1 VFVDVLFA
9 TAPCASTPSAA
20 HPPRGTH
27 ITTHAP
33 TSAAIVA
40 RIDALARPRVARP
53 RARRRAAFASAS
65 ARRASASA
73 RALARA
79 ARWRRAAVIA
89 RRDSASIA
97 RARVG
102 LPRVT
107 IGARTMRCD
116 RSLARSIDRST
127 DRWPRFDREN
137 SNPRASIEPARA
149 NARGGHSMPPPARA
163 PDAADVDDD
172 DLERE
177 YAILARCL
185 RARADA
191 VRDKPTRIRVR
202 AWCQHLDQR
211 ERVRALRENRNAHAR
226 LLLEMLRAT
235 RSDAAPRLARP
246 FDRAPPSGRVGRF
259 CRDDAVGWN
268 LTRRV
273 VEDDVE
279 REIGGG
285 ARERAKDA
293 CVSVSVSGDGE
304 DARAEEMRRMVEI
317 EASASASASR
327 RVSRDDA
334 KDSYPAVVVARER
347 PRDTRR
353 VEELETELKK
363 LQAKSERQ
371 TKKINA
377 LKEELATERRA
388 RSNEL
393 QTVRAKHEREMR
405 DLVASVSGVQKS
417 NVQRRR
423 RVSSNEYPPP
433 PSRIVSGADEFDAFI
448 AGFAAETDRLR
459 KTLEHKRF
467 LA

>member
-1 VFVDVLFA
+1 
-9 TAPCASTPSAA
+9 
-20 HPPRGTH
+20 
-27 ITTHAP
+27 
-33 TSAAIVA
+33 
-40 RIDALARPRVARP
+40 
-53 RARRRAAFASAS
+53 
-65 ARRASASA
+65 
-73 RALARA
+73 
-79 ARWRRAAVIA
+79 
-89 RRDSASIA
+89 
-97 RARVG
+97 
-102 LPRVT
+102 
-107 IGARTMRCD
+107 MRE
-116 RSLARSIDRST
+116 
-127 DRWPRFDREN
+127 RE
-137 SNPRASIEPARA
+137 REWGR
-149 NARGGHSMPPPARA
+149 ARGG
-163 PDAADVDDD
+163 DAT
-172 DLERE
+172 E
-177 YAILARCL
+177 
-185 RARADA
+185 
-191 VRDKPTRIRVR
+191 
-202 AWCQHLDQR
+202 
-211 ERVRALRENRNAHAR
+211 
-226 LLLEMLRAT
+226 
-235 RSDAAPRLARP
+235 
-246 FDRAPPSGRVGRF
+246 
-259 CRDDAVGWN
+259 
-268 LTRRV
+268 
-273 VEDDVE
+273 
-279 REIGGG
+279 
-285 ARERAKDA
+285 
-293 CVSVSVSGDGE
+293 
-304 DARAEEMRRMVEI
+304 VEI

>member
-1 VFVDVLFA
+1 
-9 TAPCASTPSAA
+9 
-20 HPPRGTH
+20 
-27 ITTHAP
+27 
-33 TSAAIVA
+33 
-40 RIDALARPRVARP
+40 
-53 RARRRAAFASAS
+53 
-65 ARRASASA
+65 
-73 RALARA
+73 
-79 ARWRRAAVIA
+79 
-89 RRDSASIA
+89 
-97 RARVG
+97 
-102 LPRVT
+102 
-107 IGARTMRCD
+107 
-116 RSLARSIDRST
+116 
-127 DRWPRFDREN
+127 
-137 SNPRASIEPARA
+137 
-149 NARGGHSMPPPARA
+149 MPPPARA

-285 ARERAKDA
+285 
-293 CVSVSVSGDGE
+293 E
-304 DARAEEMRRMVEI
+304 DARAEEVRRMVEI

>member
-1 VFVDVLFA
+1 
-9 TAPCASTPSAA
+9 
-20 HPPRGTH
+20 
-27 ITTHAP
+27 
-33 TSAAIVA
+33 
-40 RIDALARPRVARP
+40 
-53 RARRRAAFASAS
+53 
-65 ARRASASA
+65 
-73 RALARA
+73 
-79 ARWRRAAVIA
+79 
-89 RRDSASIA
+89 
-97 RARVG
+97 
-102 LPRVT
+102 
-107 IGARTMRCD
+107 
-116 RSLARSIDRST
+116 
-127 DRWPRFDREN
+127 
-137 SNPRASIEPARA
+137 
-149 NARGGHSMPPPARA
+149 MPPPARA

-211 ERVRALRENRNAHAR
+211 GRVRALRENRNAHAR
-226 LLLEMLRAT
+226 LLLEMRRAT

-279 REIGGG
+279 REIGG
-285 ARERAKDA
+285 
-293 CVSVSVSGDGE
+293 GE

>member
-1 VFVDVLFA
+1 
-9 TAPCASTPSAA
+9 
-20 HPPRGTH
+20 
-27 ITTHAP
+27 
-33 TSAAIVA
+33 
-40 RIDALARPRVARP
+40 
-53 RARRRAAFASAS
+53 
-65 ARRASASA
+65 
-73 RALARA
+73 
-79 ARWRRAAVIA
+79 
-89 RRDSASIA
+89 
-97 RARVG
+97 
-102 LPRVT
+102 
-107 IGARTMRCD
+107 
-116 RSLARSIDRST
+116 
-127 DRWPRFDREN
+127 
-137 SNPRASIEPARA
+137 
-149 NARGGHSMPPPARA
+149 MPPPARA

-293 CVSVSVSGDGE
+293 CVSVSVSGD
-304 DARAEEMRRMVEI
+304 ARAEEMRRMVEI

-448 AGFAAETDRLR
+448 ASFHALPSSRLR
-459 KTLEHKRF
+459 LRLRVSPSPSRVRSDNRTVGSTSIRPRF
-467 LA
+467 PRRPETAIEDSS

>member
-1 VFVDVLFA
+1 
-9 TAPCASTPSAA
+9 
-20 HPPRGTH
+20 
-27 ITTHAP
+27 
-33 TSAAIVA
+33 
-40 RIDALARPRVARP
+40 
-53 RARRRAAFASAS
+53 
-65 ARRASASA
+65 
-73 RALARA
+73 
-79 ARWRRAAVIA
+79 
-89 RRDSASIA
+89 
-97 RARVG
+97 
-102 LPRVT
+102 
-107 IGARTMRCD
+107 
-116 RSLARSIDRST
+116 
-127 DRWPRFDREN
+127 
-137 SNPRASIEPARA
+137 
-149 NARGGHSMPPPARA
+149 MPPPARA

-285 ARERAKDA
+285 ARERAKNA

-334 KDSYPAVVVARER
+334 KDSYPVVVVARER

>member
-1 VFVDVLFA
+1 
-9 TAPCASTPSAA
+9 
-20 HPPRGTH
+20 
-27 ITTHAP
+27 
-33 TSAAIVA
+33 
-40 RIDALARPRVARP
+40 
-53 RARRRAAFASAS
+53 
-65 ARRASASA
+65 
-73 RALARA
+73 
-79 ARWRRAAVIA
+79 
-89 RRDSASIA
+89 
-97 RARVG
+97 
-102 LPRVT
+102 
-107 IGARTMRCD
+107 
-116 RSLARSIDRST
+116 
-127 DRWPRFDREN
+127 
-137 SNPRASIEPARA
+137 
-149 NARGGHSMPPPARA
+149 
-163 PDAADVDDD
+163 
-172 DLERE
+172 
-177 YAILARCL
+177 
-185 RARADA
+185 
-191 VRDKPTRIRVR
+191 
-202 AWCQHLDQR
+202 
-211 ERVRALRENRNAHAR
+211 
-226 LLLEMLRAT
+226 
-235 RSDAAPRLARP
+235 
-246 FDRAPPSGRVGRF
+246 
-259 CRDDAVGWN
+259 

-279 REIGGG
+279 REIGGE

-293 CVSVSVSGDGE
+293 CVSVSASGDGE